1 MEYVEKEETPELVLL
16 SGEGTI
22 TCRFNPRFEI
32 EIFQQ
37 KVFRS
42 NYPLHDVRTLLDYLI
57 RCIMRRSENCHYVER
72 LRIEESITFSF
83 GKKLEISAKGMRPE
97 TIDIEDTI
105 NLAKFIFDNLIK

>member
-1 MEYVEKEETPELVLL
+1 MEQIKRAYIVF
-16 SGEGTI
+16 GDGTL
-22 TCRFNPRFEI
+22 TFRFNPRFEV

-37 KVFRS
+37 RVFRS

-83 GKKLEISAKGMRPE
+83 GKKLEISAKGMQPE
-97 TIDIEDTI
+97 TIDIEETI
-105 NLAKFIFDNLIK
+105 KLTKFIFNNLMK